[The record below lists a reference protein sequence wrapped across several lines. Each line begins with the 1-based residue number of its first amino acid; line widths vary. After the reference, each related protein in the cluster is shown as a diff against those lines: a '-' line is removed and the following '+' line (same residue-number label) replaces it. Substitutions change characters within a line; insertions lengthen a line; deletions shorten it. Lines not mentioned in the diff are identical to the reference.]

1 MEETP
6 ASTVVPRP
14 ASQGLDER
22 EPEEYFPGTFS
33 VLKEHG
39 CGQVNQSNP
48 PDYQRSRAQAANHFS
63 AGLGQGKS

>member
-39 CGQVNQSNP
+39 YCQVNQSNP